1 MKKFVF
7 AILLFVFHITP
18 LHAQE
23 EFVPPQ
29 AKLITKFPFI
39 QLTGGIVIV
48 RATIDTLSSDT
59 LNFVFDTGSGGI
71 SLDSTTV
78 AAFNF
83 KIAQTE
89 KTIRGIAGMKKVDF
103 SYGHYLNFPGLKTD
117 TFSFHINDYDL
128 LTSVY
133 GLKIDGIIGF
143 SFLRRY
149 IIKLDYDK
157 QELELYNP
165 GAFKYPR
172 GGYLIKPN
180 FSTLPLP
187 LFEIEDA
194 HDYLSRFIFDTGAGL
209 CLLLNKDFVEDSSF
223 LKKKKKIYTTQ
234 AEGLG
239 GKKTMQLTVIKSA
252 SIGPFKF
259 RKVPAYIFQD
269 EYNVTSY
276 PQMAGI
282 IGNDL
287 LRRFNVILNYPD
299 QAIHLRPNGKYND
312 AFDYSYT
319 GLSIYLINNE
329 VTVIDIVKGSPGD
342 VAGFKTGDVIMAI
355 DNNFTKNIQNFK
367 AAMQVAGS
375 KLSVLIFRNNVPMLL
390 PLHVKNILH

>member
-7 AILLFVFHITP
+7 AILLLLAQATQIF
-18 LHAQE
+18 AQE

-39 QLTGGIVIV
+39 QLTGGIIIV
-48 RATIDTLSSDT
+48 RAAIDTLSTDS

-78 AAFNF
+78 ANHGF
-83 KIAQTE
+83 KVTQTE
-89 KTIRGIAGMKKVDF
+89 KTIRGIAGMKKVGF
-103 SYGHYLNFPGLKTD
+103 AFGHYLNFRGLKTD

-149 IIKLDYDK
+149 IIKIDYDK
-157 QELELYNP
+157 QELEIYYP
-165 GAFKYPR
+165 GAYKYPR
-172 GGYLIKPN
+172 GGYLMKPN

-187 LFEIEDA
+187 FFEIEDA
-194 HDYLSRFIFDTGAGL
+194 HDCINRFIFDTGAGL

-223 LKKKKKIYTTQ
+223 LKKKKKIYSTQ

-239 GKKTMQLTVIKSA
+239 GKKTMELTVIKSV
-252 SIGPFKF
+252 SVGQFKF
-259 RKVPAYIFQD
+259 RKVPTYIFQD
-269 EYNVTSY
+269 EFNVTSY
-276 PQMAGI
+276 PQMSGI

-299 QAIHLRPNGKYND
+299 QSIYLKPNGKFND
-312 AFDYSYT
+312 PFDYSYT
-319 GLSIYLINNE
+319 GLSIYLVNNE

-342 VAGFKTGDVIMAI
+342 VAGFKSGDVIMAI

-375 KLSVLIFRNNVPMLL
+375 KLAVLVFRDGVPIILT
-390 PLHVKNILH
+390 LHVKNILH

>member
-1 MKKFVF
+1 MSKFFF
-7 AILLFVFHITP
+7 AICLLLFQATQIF
-18 LHAQE
+18 AQE
-23 EFVPPQ
+23 EFIPPQ
-29 AKLITKFPFI
+29 AKLITKFSFI
-39 QLTGGIVIV
+39 QLTGGIVII
-48 RATIDTLSSDT
+48 RATIDTLNKDT

-78 AAFNF
+78 ATFGF
-83 KIAQTE
+83 KVAQTE

-103 SYGHYLNFPGLKTD
+103 TYGHSLNFPGLKTD

-149 IIKLDYDK
+149 IIKMDYDK
-157 QELELYNP
+157 QEIEVYNP

-172 GGYLIKPN
+172 GGYLIRPN

-194 HDYLSRFIFDTGAGL
+194 QDFLSRFIFDTGAGL
-209 CLLLNKDFVEDSSF
+209 CLLLNKDFIEDSSF
-223 LKKKKKIYTTQ
+223 LKKKKKRYNTQ

-239 GKKTMQLTVIKSA
+239 GKKTMELTVIKSV
-252 SIGPFKF
+252 SVGQFKF
-259 RKVPAYIFQD
+259 KKVPTYIFQD
-269 EYNVTSY
+269 EFNVTSY

-299 QAIHLRPNGKYND
+299 QSIHLKPNGKFND
-312 AFDYSYT
+312 PFDYSYT
-319 GLSIYLINNE
+319 GLSIYLVNNE

-342 VAGFKTGDVIMAI
+342 VAGFKSGDIIMAI
-355 DNNFTKNIQNFK
+355 DNNFTKNIQHFK
-367 AAMQVAGS
+367 AVMQVAGT
-375 KLSVLIFRNNVPMLL
+375 KLAVLISREGVPIILT
-390 PLHVKNILH
+390 LHVKNILH

>member
-1 MKKFVF
+1 MKKSVI
-7 AILLFVFHITP
+7 AIFLLLLIATSLF
-18 LHAQE
+18 AQE

-48 RATIDTLSSDT
+48 RATIDTLSKDT

-83 KIAQTE
+83 KVAQTE

-103 SYGHYLNFPGLKTD
+103 AYGHYLNFPGLKTD

-149 IIKLDYDK
+149 IVKLDYDK
-157 QELELYNP
+157 QELELFNP

-194 HDYLSRFIFDTGAGL
+194 YDCLSHFIFDTGAGL

-223 LKKKKKIYTTQ
+223 LKKKKKIFNTQ

-239 GKKTMQLTVIKSA
+239 GKKSMQLTVIKSA
-252 SIGPFKF
+252 SVGPFKF

-269 EYNVTSY
+269 EFNVTSY
-276 PQMAGI
+276 PQMTGI

-312 AFDYSYT
+312 PFDYSYT
-319 GLSIYLINNE
+319 GLSIYLVNNE

-342 VAGFKTGDVIMAI
+342 IAGFKTGDVIMAI